1 MGRHSLGSIVA
12 LSSDIAARLFVTVM
26 SVAPMAVLICSG
38 LSRNPFSAP
47 SATALSI
54 ARDDASTRDSD
65 VVGVMISDVV
75 GVGIDPEP
83 RAIRTPTRATAT
95 ITVATATTTGIE
107 GERRGP
113 VTQTLGNSMRLCAT
127 VSGAAGVVAWGGGCA
142 GVVARC
148 LATAVQRRFCWA
160 VLSSDVA
167 SR

>member
-12 LSSDIAARLFVTVM
+12 LSSDIATRLFVTVM

-54 ARDDASTRDSD
+54 ARDDASTGDSD
-65 VVGVMISDVV
+65 VVGVR
-75 GVGIDPEP
+75 IDPES

-107 GERRGP
+107 GERRGR
-113 VTQTLGNSMRLCAT
+113 VTQTLGNFVRHCAT
-127 VSGAAGVVAWGGGCA
+127 VSGAAGVV
-142 GVVARC
+142 V
-148 LATAVQRRFCWA
+148 
-160 VLSSDVA
+160 
-167 SR
+167 